1 MELVTLV
8 RANLYRVGSI
18 QGGGFGGNHKNI
30 TVVREVQDENPES
43 VRQIVI
49 EIAEE
54 NGEPAGALGPLR
66 LESTWG
72 RGVPALTFNIQSPRT
87 MYSQPYAECQV
98 FSALKIGTRYFKLE
112 EIT

>member
-1 MELVTLV
+1 MELVILV
-8 RANLYRVGSI
+8 RANLYRVGST

-30 TVVREVQDENPES
+30 TVIREVQDEKPES

-54 NGEPAGALGPLR
+54 NGESAGALAPLR
-66 LESTWG
+66 LESTWS

-87 MYSQPYAECQV
+87 MYSHDRINRGCCDGHAIDLAPE
-98 FSALKIGTRYFKLE
+98 
-112 EIT
+112 